1 MLENASEILY
11 FLSVAKFPS
20 IDTDN
25 LFSFF
30 SNYSEY
36 LLIYWWIDSTS
47 VYSLMKAFNSLM
59 YLFPLRI

>member
-25 LFSFF
+25 LFSLFF
-30 SNYSEY
+30 FKLFRVFAH
-36 LLIYWWIDSTS
+36 LLVD
-47 VYSLMKAFNSLM
+47 
-59 YLFPLRI
+59 